1 MTARMPLHSISPK
14 ARRFKRQNTKKKK
27 KNHSINTF
35 PSLQAKKKKKNT
47 MIIIIKKNDS
57 FEIVRPIYHL
67 HTHTHIYVSF
77 ILFSLL
83 LFFFF
88 SSTRCTETSWK
99 MRQRKWKNDKNVTRS
114 MERARWNEGGGVEER
129 ERVGK
134 TSSRRRRMNFN
145 SARAK

>member
-1 MTARMPLHSISPK
+1 MPLHSISPK
-14 ARRFKRQNTKKKK
+14 ARRFKRQNTKKRRKIIR
-27 KNHSINTF
+27 SIRF
-35 PSLQAKKKKKNT
+35 PRYEQKKKNT

-67 HTHTHIYVSF
+67 HTHAYTHIRVFYSF
-77 ILFSLL
+77 FIIII
-83 LFFFF
+83 FFFF
-88 SSTRCTETSWK
+88 RPLGVPRRVEKWGSENGKTTK
-99 MRQRKWKNDKNVTRS
+99 MWHG
-114 MERARWNEGGGVEER
+114 RWSGLGGTGEG

>member
-14 ARRFKRQNTKKKK
+14 ARRFKRQNAKKKK
-27 KNHSINTF
+27 EEKSF
-35 PSLQAKKKKKNT
+35 DQYVSLVTSKKKKNT

-67 HTHTHIYVSF
+67 HTHAYTHIRVFYSF
-77 ILFSLL
+77 FIII
-83 LFFFF
+83 FFFF
-88 SSTRCTETSWK
+88 RPLGVPRRVEKWGSENGKTTK
-99 MRQRKWKNDKNVTRS
+99 MWHG
-114 MERARWNEGGGVEER
+114 RWSGLGGTGGRVEER

>member
-83 LFFFF
+83 FFFF
-88 SSTRCTETSWK
+88 FRPLGVPRRVEKWGENGKTTK
-99 MRQRKWKNDKNVTRS
+99 MWHG
-114 MERARWNEGGGVEER
+114 RWSGLGGTGGRVEER

>member
-83 LFFFF
+83 FFFF
-88 SSTRCTETSWK
+88 FRPLGVPRRVEKWGSENGKTTK
-99 MRQRKWKNDKNVTRS
+99 MWHG
-114 MERARWNEGGGVEER
+114 RWSGLGGTGGRVEER